1 MVDAALIEKMKC
13 NIPPLAE
20 FRDNI
25 EILEV
30 KEPGYVHFTMD
41 TSLVKSAAGL
51 PHIRSV

>member
-13 NIPPLAE
+13 NIPPLSE

-30 KEPGYVHFTMD
+30 
-41 TSLVKSAAGL
+41 
-51 PHIRSV
+51 